1 MVSRSHPA
9 VEVLRS
15 TAELD
20 ALENEWAELLST
32 IPDHSLS
39 QTFLYSRVAWT
50 RLAEPRGSR
59 LTVVTVRRGDE
70 LLLVWPLH
78 VERGRGHTVATHLG
92 NRSTQEYAVPVVRP
106 GEDAEEALALATAE
120 ATRLADVLAVHH
132 QPNAPLPVG
141 GRFAALAFASTTT
154 SPVALRPGDGF
165 DAWMATRPQKLRWEM
180 RRNRKRLQKAGA
192 VAFRTSD
199 DDPAFGHRALDWI
212 FARKREW
219 LVRRHKTAP
228 WISEGSGEV
237 FFHELLDRMP
247 APAQVR
253 PLVVGVTVDDEL
265 VSASVC
271 YRSARTV
278 EGFVMAFDESRAALG
293 AGNVLIEECVRLAF
307 DLGLDFDFRIDA
319 FDYKMRWSDRET
331 TRHTRF
337 VPCTVRGLVPVAAR
351 HATHAYGRLKVVST
365 PLLTR
370 YLPGV
375 LRARAHREPPTQIA
389 AALVQDVRA
398 LVPRRAS

>member
-1 MVSRSHPA
+1 
-9 VEVLRS
+9 
-15 TAELD
+15 
-20 ALENEWAELLST
+20 
-32 IPDHSLS
+32 
-39 QTFLYSRVAWT
+39 
-50 RLAEPRGSR
+50 
-59 LTVVTVRRGDE
+59 
-70 LLLVWPLH
+70 
-78 VERGRGHTVATHLG
+78 
-92 NRSTQEYAVPVVRP
+92 
-106 GEDAEEALALATAE
+106 
-120 ATRLADVLAVHH
+120 
-132 QPNAPLPVG
+132 
-141 GRFAALAFASTTT
+141 
-154 SPVALRPGDGF
+154 
-165 DAWMATRPQKLRWEM
+165 
-180 RRNRKRLQKAGA
+180 
-192 VAFRTSD
+192 
-199 DDPAFGHRALDWI
+199 
-212 FARKREW
+212 
-219 LVRRHKTAP
+219 
-228 WISEGSGEV
+228 
-237 FFHELLDRMP
+237 
-247 APAQVR
+247 
-253 PLVVGVTVDDEL
+253 VVGVTVDDEL